1 MATFS
6 VEDHDFDEKV
16 LKNKIPVLVDFWA
29 PWCSPCRMAEP
40 ILEELSNEY
49 ENKVVIV
56 KVNVDENKNSSSK
69 YTVLS
74 IPTTVLFKEGKE
86 VGRQIGFAGKVAYE
100 NLIKKATVG

>member
-40 ILEELSNEY
+40 ILEELSDEY
-49 ENKVVIV
+49 ENRVVIV

-69 YTVLS
+69 YSVLS

>member
-69 YTVLS
+69 YSVLS

>member
-1 MATFS
+1 
-6 VEDHDFDEKV
+6 
-16 LKNKIPVLVDFWA
+16 
-29 PWCSPCRMAEP
+29 MAEP
-40 ILEELSNEY
+40 ILEELSDEY
-49 ENKVVIV
+49 ENRVVIV

-69 YTVLS
+69 YSVLS

>member
-49 ENKVVIV
+49 ENRVVIV

-69 YTVLS
+69 YSVLS